1 MTTPPAPSVINP
13 DIPPPPRPIT
23 STPSGDRPL
32 SPTTTAGAPN
42 KRSRIVTDDAMN
54 VDITS
59 PSAPA
64 PNLTSTVPSGL
75 PVNKVHVITS
85 PQNVTTPVDT
95 IDASIHAPSNTSGKG
110 KAVVFD
116 VPERRPSPDGN
127 AAAIKSAPSRYHAA
141 AYLRDAPDAF
151 KAKFTTN
158 RSMCDEVDCSL
169 SRYSSYGARARC
181 DGSGDNKKILVFF
194 NDQHDYT
201 DCVSS
206 PRVDLLNLAFIHY
219 STADA
224 KLNDEAKSLF
234 VTDIP
239 LFLTETQVRQAFSR
253 FGTVIKC
260 KLTPR
265 KLYYNGHIQFSS
277 ADAITQFHDIWAI
290 ICLGNSLRVCPASY
304 SKSQRDSRR
313 EHVAI
318 LAGIPKNIK
327 EADLIEIAT
336 HVNAKA
342 LNVPL
347 SINSYKP
354 KPYVY
359 LNFSSF
365 ESLEAAKEMTVAFRG
380 KGLTWHPPNEAQTLC
395 HVCGRPG
402 CSPSV
407 CNPRP
412 TRKVDDRLNKLYSR
426 FNAGPR
432 RGRQDSRQSCANF
445 NSRSRSR
452 SNSRSRNNNSSSFRS
467 NNNNIINNTSR
478 PNTSRNNNRTNN
490 NNNNSRDN
498 DNSSGSAQPPHRP
511 HPISS
516 IHPTSSSDNPAP
528 TLPQHVVDELKAQ
541 IKEIATTLHTLEE
554 TVSWMNDTITA
565 HEYRLSEL
573 ESMMNYDA
581 PGDSELHSPQD
592 YHENYTPSY
601 NNGWDNAPSRDMN
614 PGFNLPHNTSSSL
627 MDVSPDAS
635 FSALDP
641 NSVLSRRH
649 VPLPISRPTNVAP
662 GADTSHLQS
671 EILNVTNTQKNLS
684 AQLGISPPNSAILT
698 DNSSN
703 NFSSPSFS
711 SPLINFGQINV
722 NGLCSP
728 VRQLHLLNY
737 FLHSSFG
744 VLSLNDTRLIS
755 SGAKFIYQNE
765 HSLYNFKSYWAPSP
779 SNSRPHDGV
788 GLLLRHPL
796 HKHVQKIDP
805 WKGRLLKLDLF
816 FHQTKIS
823 IISVYIPP
831 YHSIHYKERD
841 AIFAQL
847 NLWLDKARSNN
858 YHVVIL
864 GDFNADKISHS
875 HLPQHHLK
883 ILRSLSSR
891 YFTDHQSYI
900 SSISGPSPTFYHQ
913 NGSSRLDYIWSSPGF
928 PAPGL
933 FSQVATCPKLN
944 DNQFTDHRV
953 LITAFD
959 FSSCFAILSKAR
971 LKQKSE
977 QRTIFLYKNLKDD
990 TWDKFSNE
998 VNSRLELYLTTH
1010 HPSVS
1015 SLSALS
1021 LDKLWHALKR
1031 SILGGAID
1039 SLPFQH
1045 VSNTHH
1051 HKYSPELT
1059 MLIAVNKFLDR
1070 LLFKLTTSRPGRP
1083 AQILQMINSLP
1094 TQLILL
1100 KSLLTDY
1107 TIPSYS
1113 TTPLPTF
1120 VKFLRSQKAL
1130 VSAYLSTQFHQHRVD
1145 SVEYYTALRDEHFF
1159 TSPGSFISSALSVE
1173 HRSIVLDRV
1182 LVVIDSKPT
1191 LLTDP
1196 SDIKQAAIK
1205 HFQSVVTPPLVQYSS
1220 TDSFPPRWQ
1229 RAYTPLPDID
1239 SSLYNSVMS
1248 PILADEW
1255 KNTLNSMPNNKASAN
1270 ACLIHGDIPADWR
1283 EALVYPIPKPHDFD
1297 AQLKNT
1303 RPITLL
1309 ETVRKCVVKVV
1320 TTRLSK
1326 ILADNQV
1333 LQGGNF
1339 AGLPGGSTDIPIKM
1353 LDAIIHQRR
1362 FDKSDDQELW
1372 VVSQDISK
1380 AFDSIDL
1387 NMLRLAL
1394 IRLHIPSLLIKFI
1407 INLFTRRNNKIITHH
1422 GDTSGY
1428 RVRIGI
1434 DQGEIISPLLWVI
1447 YLDPLLTTLNRE
1459 ACDPFI
1465 LKSSALLDYSPID
1478 YEQHN
1483 LPVSHITFMDDS
1495 TLIASSKQGIEDR
1508 LSITAEFYTLNNTQ
1522 ANSAKYILL
1531 SSEQFSQTIVFDLF
1545 PSSLNTIHT
1554 LTLKALAL
1562 STSFRFLGVWFNL
1575 SASSRFVHNQTVSMV
1590 KDMAALLS
1598 PKKLLAQHIAYLYNV
1613 VLLPRLE
1620 FRLQTTL
1627 FAESTINRMVSPMLS
1642 LIRQKAGLASVTP
1655 LSTLF
1660 TLLPFSIQQA
1670 FGRFLSSHV
1679 ASWQNIFSHPSYKL
1693 FANYMI
1699 TYLQG
1704 FLDCDV
1710 CPSTIDLEPWSH
1722 TLSLRTHSLFNSL
1735 LFSSRLNITWS
1746 LLFRPPRK
1754 DLRPAI
1760 PLRSILP
1767 KDLFTSMKNVRK
1779 NFCTHFLA
1787 QLITPCGSRFLSW
1800 KDLRFLKR
1808 VSNKGSVPA
1817 WFNYLFN
1824 FIVIPNSPS
1833 CFILQQF
1840 RIPSSHT
1847 VAFISFIDIS
1857 RNYWFNPQWAISFN
1871 RNTNSFLVGRV
1882 ITTYPA
1888 PRNEALIS
1896 HWIAS
1901 SVDDLLSEFTA
1912 CQGCASAIP
1921 RSSTSKT
1928 LIKRCPSEGCFS
1940 YVPLSSLIRYPTKP
1954 RTYIHADTR
1963 SVSLSASLGYAKS
1976 LLLFHLFAPVR
1987 LPPTNEPVL
1996 RISDIQLPS
2005 SVFTL
2010 YIDGSFLSPPSH
2022 PASSMAYAW
2031 TAIDPDGFIL
2041 ESHYNI
2047 ISSIFPSALRSEAFA
2062 LLHGLDSLP
2071 RNSKITVATD
2081 CAQLLSL
2088 WSLYVDAPF
2097 IPRML
2102 KESNHLLWSS
2112 IRTIMLQK
2120 NLDVTLIKVPAHAD
2134 DPLNNHVDALAKAAH
2149 TDSHL
2154 SCPLSELMA
2163 PCILQF
2169 NSLPVDMNIRKFIRD
2184 IFDAKS
2190 LLTLAVLPR
2199 FNSYSST
2206 SDIDWACTKF
2216 CLNNNKHFVSHR
2228 NGRSEFCGFRIKLLL
2243 DMLPTLTTLQRRKPH
2258 LYNPN
2263 WLCPQCNS
2271 FPETLDHLWTC
2282 PYILPEFSPLQT
2294 FKTLLSALRTTYL
2307 DNFLSASSFIPLPD
2321 SFAAEFMALNCWD
2334 CDPSSISCLRL
2345 TRGLIPISLIEFLGI
2360 YFSSPTIWSILD
2372 TPLHDFH
2379 FDLYVQI
2386 WLCRSIFFH
2395 HWELAQGITKKM
2407 KSSALGPSSILRPSS
2422 NIPFDSSTPSL
2433 ATASLDSWVSWV
2445 SSSIIR
2451 GGSWISHLDF
2461 WRRLTVQPLLRIS
2474 FW

>member
-1 MTTPPAPSVINP
+1 MSSPPAPSVINP

-32 SPTTTAGAPN
+32 SPTTTTGAPN

-54 VDITS
+54 VDITL

-64 PNLTSTVPSGL
+64 PTLTSSVPSGL
-75 PVNKVHVITS
+75 PVNKVQVITS
-85 PQNVTTPVDT
+85 PHTTTTPVET
-95 IDASIHAPSNTSGKG
+95 VDASIHAPSNTDGKG
-110 KAVVFD
+110 KAVAFD
-116 VPERRPSPDGN
+116 IPERQPSPDGN
-127 AAAIKSAPSRYHAA
+127 AAAIKFAPSRYHAV

-169 SRYSSYGARARC
+169 FRYSSYGAHARC

-206 PRVDLLNLAFIHY
+206 PHADLLNLAFMHY
-219 STADA
+219 SPADA

-253 FGTVIKC
+253 YGTVIKC

-265 KLYYNGHIQFSS
+265 NHYYNRHIQFSS
-277 ADAITQFHDIWAI
+277 TDAITQFNDIWAI
-290 ICLGNSLRVCPASY
+290 ICLGNSLRVCPASF

-327 EADLIEIAT
+327 EADLLEIAT
-336 HVNAKA
+336 QVNAKA

-347 SINSYKP
+347 SISSYKP

-380 KGLTWHPPNEAQTLC
+380 KGLTWHPPNEAQILC

-402 CSPSV
+402 CSPS
-407 CNPRP
+407 NH
-412 TRKVDDRLNKLYSR
+412 
-426 FNAGPR
+426 
-432 RGRQDSRQSCANF
+432 
-445 NSRSRSR
+445 
-452 SNSRSRNNNSSSFRS
+452 NNS
-467 NNNNIINNTSR
+467 NTSR
-478 PNTSRNNNRTNN
+478 PNTPRNSNRTNN
-490 NNNNSRDN
+490 TNNNPRNN
-498 DNSSGSAQPPHRP
+498 DNSSGSTQPPHRP
-511 HPISS
+511 HS
-516 IHPTSSSDNPAP
+516 IVSTTPTSSSDNPAL
-528 TLPQHVVDELKAQ
+528 TLPQHVIDELKAQ
-541 IKEIATTLHTLEE
+541 IKEIANTLHTLKEI
-554 TVSWMNDTITA
+554 VSWMNDTITA

-581 PGDSELHSPQD
+581 PDDSKLHSPPND
-592 YHENYTPSY
+592 HDHYNHSY
-601 NNGWDNAPSRDMN
+601 DNGWDDAPIQDTNS
-614 PGFNLPHNTSSSL
+614 GFNLPPHTSSSL
-627 MDVSPDAS
+627 MDISPDAS

-641 NSVLSRRH
+641 SSILSNRH
-649 VPLPISRPTNVAP
+649 VPLPVSRPINITPDAN
-662 GADTSHLQS
+662 TSRLQS
-671 EILNVTNTQKNLS
+671 EIFN
-684 AQLGISPPNSAILT
+684 GFHPPNSALPNN
-698 DNSSN
+698 NSFN
-703 NFSSPSFS
+703 NPSSPSLS

-728 VRQLHLLNY
+728 
-737 FLHSSFG
+737 
-744 VLSLNDTRLIS
+744 
-755 SGAKFIYQNE
+755 NE
-765 HSLYNFKSYWAPSP
+765 HSHYNFKSYWAPSP

-805 WKGRLLKLDLF
+805 WKGHLLKLDLF
-816 FHQTKIS
+816 FHQKKIS

-864 GDFNADKISHS
+864 GDFNADELSHS

-891 YFTDHQSYI
+891 YFTDHQSHI
-900 SSISGPSPTFYHQ
+900 SSFSGPSPTFYHQ

-933 FSQVATCPKLN
+933 FSHVESCPKLN
-944 DNQFTDHRV
+944 DNPFTDHRV

-959 FSSCFAILSKAR
+959 FSSCFATLAKAR

-977 QRTIFLYKNLKDD
+977 QRTIFLYKNLNDD
-990 TWDKFSNE
+990 TWDKFSIE

-1010 HPSVS
+1010 HPSIS

-1021 LDKLWHALKR
+1021 LDKLWYALKR

-1051 HKYSPELT
+1051 HKHPPELT
-1059 MLIAVNKFLDR
+1059 MLIAINKFLDR
-1070 LLFKLTTSRPGRP
+1070 LLFKLTTSRPSRP
-1083 AQILQMINSLP
+1083 AQISQMINSLS
-1094 TQLILL
+1094 TQLSLL
-1100 KSLLTDY
+1100 KSLLKDY
-1107 TIPSYS
+1107 TIPNYS
-1113 TTPLPTF
+1113 TTPLPAF
-1120 VKFLRSQKAL
+1120 IKFLRSQKTL
-1130 VSAYLSTQFHQHRVD
+1130 VSAYLSTQFQQHRVD
-1145 SVEYYTALRDEHFF
+1145 SIEYYTALRDEHFS

-1196 SDIKQAAIK
+1196 SDIKQAAIN

-1220 TDSFPPRWQ
+1220 MDSFPPRWQ
-1229 RAYTPLPDID
+1229 RAYTPLSDID
-1239 SSLYNSVMS
+1239 SSLYISVMS
-1248 PILADEW
+1248 PILEDEW
-1255 KNTLNSMPNNKASAN
+1255 KNILNSMPNNKASGPSKISYEMLKHLTGEAFNLSLILAN

-1283 EALVYPIPKPHDFD
+1283 EALVYPISKPHEFD

-1320 TTRLSK
+1320 TTRLSN

-1372 VVSQDISK
+1372 IVSQDISK

-1407 INLFTRRNNKIITHH
+1407 INLFTRRNNKIITHY

-1447 YLDPLLTTLNRE
+1447 YLDSLLTTLNRE

-1465 LKSSALLDYSPID
+1465 LKSSALLDYSPTE

-1495 TLIASSKQGIEDR
+1495 TLIASSKRGIEDR

-1531 SSEQFSQTIVFDLF
+1531 SSERFSQLIMFDLS
-1545 PSSLNTIHT
+1545 PSSLITTST

-1562 STSFRFLGVWFNL
+1562 SKSFRFLGVWFCL
-1575 SASSRFVHNQTVSMV
+1575 SASSHFVHNQTTSMV

-1598 PKKLLAQHIAYLYNV
+1598 PKKLLAQHVAYLYNV

-1642 LIRQKAGLASVTP
+1642 FIRQKAGLASVTP
-1655 LSTLF
+1655 LSALF
-1660 TLLPFSIQQA
+1660 TLLPFSSQQA

-1679 ASWQNIFSHPSYKL
+1679 ASWQKIFSHPSYKP

-1699 TYLQG
+1699 TYLQS
-1704 FLDCDV
+1704 FLDCDT
-1710 CPSTIDLEPWSH
+1710 CPSTINLEPWSH
-1722 TLSLRTHSLFNSL
+1722 TFSLRTHSLFNSL
-1735 LFSSRLNITWS
+1735 LFFSRLNITWS
-1746 LLFRPPRK
+1746 LMFRPPRK
-1754 DLRPAI
+1754 DLCPAI
-1760 PLRSILP
+1760 SLRSILP

-1779 NFCTHFLA
+1779 NFSTRFLA
-1787 QLITPCGSRFLSW
+1787 QLITP
-1800 KDLRFLKR
+1800 
-1808 VSNKGSVPA
+1808 
-1817 WFNYLFN
+1817 
-1824 FIVIPNSPS
+1824 
-1833 CFILQQF
+1833 
-1840 RIPSSHT
+1840 IPSSHT
-1847 VAFISFIDIS
+1847 VASISFIDI
-1857 RNYWFNPQWAISFN
+1857 
-1871 RNTNSFLVGRV
+1871 T
-1882 ITTYPA
+1882 
-1888 PRNEALIS
+1888 LIS

-1901 SVDDLLSEFTA
+1901 SVDDLLSDFKA
-1912 CQGCASAIP
+1912 CQGCASALP
-1921 RSSTSKT
+1921 
-1928 LIKRCPSEGCFS
+1928 
-1940 YVPLSSLIRYPTKP
+1940 LIRYPTKP

-1976 LLLFHLFAPVR
+1976 LLLFHLFAPDR
-1987 LPPTNEPVL
+1987 LPSINEQMP
-1996 RISDIQLPS
+1996 RISDIQLPL
-2005 SVFTL
+2005 SVYTL
-2010 YIDGSFLSPPSH
+2010 YIDGSFLPPSNH
-2022 PASSMAYAW
+2022 PVSSMAYAW
-2031 TAIDPDGFIL
+2031 TAIDSDGFIL

-2047 ISSIFPSALRSEAFA
+2047 ISSIFPSALRSEVFA

-2071 RNSKITVATD
+2071 LNSKITVATD

-2088 WSLYVDAPF
+2088 WSSYVNAPF

-2102 KESNHLLWSS
+2102 KEFNHLLWSS
-2112 IRTIMLQK
+2112 IRVIKSHK

-2134 DPLNNHVDALAKAAH
+2134 DTLNNHVDALAKAAH

-2154 SCPLSELMA
+2154 SSRPSLELLA
-2163 PCILQF
+2163 PCILLF
-2169 NSLPVDMNIRKFIRD
+2169 NSLPVDMNIQKFIRD
-2184 IFDAKS
+2184 IFDAKT
-2190 LLTLAVLPR
+2190 LLTLALLPR
-2199 FNSYSST
+2199 FNSSSST

-2216 CLNNNKHFVSHR
+2216 CLINDKQF
-2228 NGRSEFCGFRIKLLL
+2228 
-2243 DMLPTLTTLQRRKPH
+2243 RRKPH
-2258 LYNPN
+2258 LYNPS

-2282 PYILPEFSPLQT
+2282 PYILPEFSPLNT
-2294 FKTLLSALRTTYL
+2294 FKTLLLALRTNYL
-2307 DNFLSASSFIPLPD
+2307 DKFLSASFLIPLPD
-2321 SFAAEFMALNCWD
+2321 SFAAEFIALDCWD
-2334 CDPSSISCLRL
+2334 CDPPSFSCLRL
-2345 TRGLIPISLIEFLGI
+2345 ARGLIPLSLTEFLGI

-2395 HWELAQGITKKM
+2395 HWESAQGITKKM
-2407 KSSALGPSSILRPSS
+2407 KLSALDPSSISRTSF
-2422 NIPFDSSTPSL
+2422 NIPPDSSIPSL
-2433 ATASLDSWVSWV
+2433 ATFSLYLGFLFGNGSDLRVCWIVDSHWPSGKDGVCVSV
-2445 SSSIIR
+2445 I
-2451 GGSWISHLDF
+2451 
-2461 WRRLTVQPLLRIS
+2461 V
-2474 FW
+2474 

>member
-1 MTTPPAPSVINP
+1 
-13 DIPPPPRPIT
+13 
-23 STPSGDRPL
+23 
-32 SPTTTAGAPN
+32 
-42 KRSRIVTDDAMN
+42 MN

-59 PSAPA
+59 PSASA
-64 PNLTSTVPSGL
+64 PNLISTAPSGL
-75 PVNKVHVITS
+75 PVNK
-85 PQNVTTPVDT
+85 
-95 IDASIHAPSNTSGKG
+95 
-110 KAVVFD
+110 
-116 VPERRPSPDGN
+116 
-127 AAAIKSAPSRYHAA
+127 
-141 AYLRDAPDAF
+141 
-151 KAKFTTN
+151 
-158 RSMCDEVDCSL
+158 
-169 SRYSSYGARARC
+169 
-181 DGSGDNKKILVFF
+181 
-194 NDQHDYT
+194 HDFT

-206 PRVDLLNLAFIHY
+206 PRADLLNLAFVHY
-219 STADA
+219 SPADA

-239 LFLTETQVRQAFSR
+239 LFLNETQVRQAFSR
-253 FGTVIKC
+253 YGTVIKC
-260 KLTPR
+260 KLTP
-265 KLYYNGHIQFSS
+265 KKHYYNGHIQFSS
-277 ADAITQFHDIWAI
+277 ADAITQFNDIWAI
-290 ICLGNSLRVCPASY
+290 ICLGNSLRVCPASF

-327 EADLIEIAT
+327 EADLLEIANQ
-336 HVNAKA
+336 VNAKA

-354 KPYVY
+354 KPYAY

-365 ESLEAAKEMTVAFRG
+365 DTLEAAKEMTVAFRG
-380 KGLTWHPPNEAQTLC
+380 KGLTWHPPNEAHTLC
-395 HVCGRPG
+395 HVCGRSG
-402 CSPSV
+402 FT
-407 CNPRP
+407 P
-412 TRKVDDRLNKLYSR
+412 T
-426 FNAGPR
+426 A
-432 RGRQDSRQSCANF
+432 
-445 NSRSRSR
+445 
-452 SNSRSRNNNSSSFRS
+452 
-467 NNNNIINNTSR
+467 
-478 PNTSRNNNRTNN
+478 NNRTNN
-490 NNNNSRDN
+490 TGPDTSRSNNQTNGNNNNN
-498 DNSSGSAQPPHRP
+498 IPNNNGYSSGSIQPPPKPRP
-511 HPISS
+511 NNSTTH
-516 IHPTSSSDNPAP
+516 TSSSDNSAH
-528 TLPQHVVDELKAQ
+528 TLPQHIIDELKAQ
-541 IKEIATTLHTLEE
+541 IKEIATTLKSLDE
-554 TVSWMNDTITA
+554 TVSWMQDTITN
-565 HEYRLSEL
+565 HDYRISEL
-573 ESMMNYDA
+573 ESMMNYDSGN
-581 PGDSELHSPQD
+581 PDNSDLYPPRDDQETHF
-592 YHENYTPSY
+592 Y
-601 NNGWDNAPSRDMN
+601 NNGWDDAPTQNTNS
-614 PGFNLPHNTSSSL
+614 GFNLPPHTSHSL
-627 MDVSPDAS
+627 MNTSPDAS

-649 VPLPISRPTNVAP
+649 VPLPNSRFPIIAPDANASRLQMEIS
-662 GADTSHLQS
+662 
-671 EILNVTNTQKNLS
+671 NVTNTHRNLS
-684 AQLGISPPNSAILT
+684 AQLVLLG
-698 DNSSN
+698 
-703 NFSSPSFS
+703 SF
-711 SPLINFGQINV
+711 
-722 NGLCSP
+722 
-728 VRQLHLLNY
+728 
-737 FLHSSFG
+737 
-744 VLSLNDTRLIS
+744 
-755 SGAKFIYQNE
+755 
-765 HSLYNFKSYWAPSP
+765 P

-796 HKHVQKIDP
+796 HKHVQKINP

-831 YHSIHYKERD
+831 YHSIHYEERD

-864 GDFNADKISHS
+864 GDFNADELSHS

-891 YFTDHQSYI
+891 YFTDHQSHI
-900 SSISGPSPTFYHQ
+900 SSTSGPSPTFYHQ

-928 PAPGL
+928 PAHGL
-933 FSQVATCPKLN
+933 FSQVETCPKLN
-944 DNQFTDHRV
+944 DNQFTDHCV

-959 FSSCFAILSKAR
+959 FSSCFATLAKAR

-990 TWDKFSNE
+990 IWETFSNE
-998 VNSRLELYLTTH
+998 VNSRLKLYLTTY
-1010 HPSVS
+1010 HPFIS
-1015 SLSALS
+1015 SLSALP

-1059 MLIAVNKFLDR
+1059 KLIAINKFLDR
-1070 LLFKLTTSRPGRP
+1070 LLFKLTTSRPSRP
-1083 AQILQMINSLP
+1083 AQISQLINSLP

-1100 KSLLTDY
+1100 KSLLTGY

-1113 TTPLPTF
+1113 TTPLPNF

-1130 VSAYLSTQFHQHRVD
+1130 VSAYLSTQFHQHCVD
-1145 SVEYYTALRDEHFF
+1145 SIEYYTALRDEHFS

-1182 LVVIDSKPT
+1182 LVV
-1191 LLTDP
+1191 
-1196 SDIKQAAIK
+1196 
-1205 HFQSVVTPPLVQYSS
+1205 TPPLVQHSS
-1220 TDSFPPRWQ
+1220 IDSFPPRWQ
-1229 RAYTPLPDID
+1229 RAYTPLSDID

-1248 PILADEW
+1248 PILEDEW
-1255 KNTLNSMPNNKASAN
+1255 KNILNSMPNNKASGPSKISYEILKHLTGEAFNLSLILAN

-1283 EALVYPIPKPHDFD
+1283 EALVYSIPKPHEFD

-1362 FDKSDDQELW
+1362 FDKTDDQDLW
-1372 VVSQDISK
+1372 IVSQDISK

-1407 INLFTRRNNKIITHH
+1407 INLFTRRNNKIITHY
-1422 GDTSGY
+1422 GDTPGY

-1465 LKSSALLDYSPID
+1465 LKSSALLDYSPIE

-1531 SSEQFSQTIVFDLF
+1531 SSEQFSQTIVFDIS
-1545 PSSLNTIHT
+1545 PSPLTTSHT

-1598 PKKLLAQHIAYLYNV
+1598 PKKLLAQHVAYLYNI

-1620 FRLQTTL
+1620 FRLQSTL

-1655 LSTLF
+1655 LSALF

-1670 FGRFLSSHV
+1670 FGRFLSSYV
-1679 ASWQNIFSHPSYKL
+1679 ASWQRIFSHPSYKL

-1704 FLDCDV
+1704 FLDCDA
-1710 CPSTIDLEPWSH
+1710 CPFTIDLEPWSH
-1722 TLSLRTHSLFNSL
+1722 TFSLRTHSLFNSL

-1746 LLFRPPRK
+1746 LLFRPLKK
-1754 DLRPAI
+1754 DLRPVI

-1767 KDLFTSMKNVRK
+1767 RDLFTSTKNVRK

-1787 QLITPCGSRFLSW
+1787 QLITPCGSRLLSW

-1824 FIVIPNSPS
+1824 LIVIPNSPS
-1833 CFILQQF
+1833 FFILQQF

-1847 VAFISFIDIS
+1847 VASISFIDIS

-1896 HWIAS
+1896 HWIAI

-1912 CQGCASAIP
+1912 CQGCASAIS

-1928 LIKRCPSEGCFS
+1928 LLKRCPFEGCFS
-1940 YVPLSSLIRYPTKP
+1940 YVPLSSLIRYSTKP

-1976 LLLFHLFAPVR
+1976 LLLFHLFAPGR
-1987 LPPTNEPVL
+1987 LPSMNNHVF

-2005 SVFTL
+2005 SVSTL
-2010 YIDGSFLSPPSH
+2010 YIDGSFLPSSSH
-2022 PASSMAYAW
+2022 PIPSMACAW

-2041 ESHYNI
+2041 ESYYNI
-2047 ISSIFPSALRSEAFA
+2047 IASILPSALRSEVFA
-2062 LLHGLDSLP
+2062 LLHRLDSLP
-2071 RNSKITVATD
+2071 WNSKITVATD

-2154 SCPLSELMA
+2154 SSCPPSELMV

-2169 NSLPVDMNIRKFIRD
+2169 NSLPVDMNIQKFIRD

-2199 FNSYSST
+2199 FNST

-2216 CLNNNKHFVSHR
+2216 CLNNNEKFASHR

-2258 LYNPN
+2258 LYNPS

-2282 PYILPEFSPLQT
+2282 PYILPEFSPLNT
-2294 FKTLLSALRTTYL
+2294 FKTLLLAL
-2307 DNFLSASSFIPLPD
+2307 
-2321 SFAAEFMALNCWD
+2321 
-2334 CDPSSISCLRL
+2334 
-2345 TRGLIPISLIEFLGI
+2345 
-2360 YFSSPTIWSILD
+2360 
-2372 TPLHDFH
+2372 
-2379 FDLYVQI
+2379 
-2386 WLCRSIFFH
+2386 
-2395 HWELAQGITKKM
+2395 
-2407 KSSALGPSSILRPSS
+2407 
-2422 NIPFDSSTPSL
+2422 
-2433 ATASLDSWVSWV
+2433 
-2445 SSSIIR
+2445 
-2451 GGSWISHLDF
+2451 
-2461 WRRLTVQPLLRIS
+2461 
-2474 FW
+2474 

>member
-1 MTTPPAPSVINP
+1 M
-13 DIPPPPRPIT
+13 
-23 STPSGDRPL
+23 
-32 SPTTTAGAPN
+32 
-42 KRSRIVTDDAMN
+42 
-54 VDITS
+54 
-59 PSAPA
+59 
-64 PNLTSTVPSGL
+64 
-75 PVNKVHVITS
+75 
-85 PQNVTTPVDT
+85 
-95 IDASIHAPSNTSGKG
+95 
-110 KAVVFD
+110 
-116 VPERRPSPDGN
+116 
-127 AAAIKSAPSRYHAA
+127 
-141 AYLRDAPDAF
+141 
-151 KAKFTTN
+151 
-158 RSMCDEVDCSL
+158 
-169 SRYSSYGARARC
+169 
-181 DGSGDNKKILVFF
+181 
-194 NDQHDYT
+194 
-201 DCVSS
+201 
-206 PRVDLLNLAFIHY
+206 
-219 STADA
+219 
-224 KLNDEAKSLF
+224 
-234 VTDIP
+234 
-239 LFLTETQVRQAFSR
+239 
-253 FGTVIKC
+253 
-260 KLTPR
+260 
-265 KLYYNGHIQFSS
+265 
-277 ADAITQFHDIWAI
+277 
-290 ICLGNSLRVCPASY
+290 
-304 SKSQRDSRR
+304 
-313 EHVAI
+313 
-318 LAGIPKNIK
+318 
-327 EADLIEIAT
+327 
-336 HVNAKA
+336 
-342 LNVPL
+342 
-347 SINSYKP
+347 
-354 KPYVY
+354 
-359 LNFSSF
+359 
-365 ESLEAAKEMTVAFRG
+365 
-380 KGLTWHPPNEAQTLC
+380 
-395 HVCGRPG
+395 
-402 CSPSV
+402 
-407 CNPRP
+407 
-412 TRKVDDRLNKLYSR
+412 
-426 FNAGPR
+426 
-432 RGRQDSRQSCANF
+432 
-445 NSRSRSR
+445 
-452 SNSRSRNNNSSSFRS
+452 
-467 NNNNIINNTSR
+467 
-478 PNTSRNNNRTNN
+478 
-490 NNNNSRDN
+490 
-498 DNSSGSAQPPHRP
+498 
-511 HPISS
+511 
-516 IHPTSSSDNPAP
+516 
-528 TLPQHVVDELKAQ
+528 
-541 IKEIATTLHTLEE
+541 
-554 TVSWMNDTITA
+554 
-565 HEYRLSEL
+565 
-573 ESMMNYDA
+573 
-581 PGDSELHSPQD
+581 
-592 YHENYTPSY
+592 
-601 NNGWDNAPSRDMN
+601 
-614 PGFNLPHNTSSSL
+614 L
-627 MDVSPDAS
+627 M
-635 FSALDP
+635 
-641 NSVLSRRH
+641 
-649 VPLPISRPTNVAP
+649 
-662 GADTSHLQS
+662 
-671 EILNVTNTQKNLS
+671 
-684 AQLGISPPNSAILT
+684 
-698 DNSSN
+698 
-703 NFSSPSFS
+703 
-711 SPLINFGQINV
+711 
-722 NGLCSP
+722 
-728 VRQLHLLNY
+728 
-737 FLHSSFG
+737 
-744 VLSLNDTRLIS
+744 
-755 SGAKFIYQNE
+755 
-765 HSLYNFKSYWAPSP
+765 
-779 SNSRPHDGV
+779 
-788 GLLLRHPL
+788 
-796 HKHVQKIDP
+796 KIDP

-864 GDFNADKISHS
+864 GPN
-875 HLPQHHLK
+875 
-883 ILRSLSSR
+883 
-891 YFTDHQSYI
+891 
-900 SSISGPSPTFYHQ
+900 PTFYHQ

-933 FSQVATCPKLN
+933 FSHVDTCPKLN

-959 FSSCFAILSKAR
+959 FSSCFAILAKAR

-977 QRTIFLYKNLKDD
+977 QRTIFLYKNLNEDI
-990 TWDKFSNE
+990 WDKFSIE
-998 VNSRLELYLTTH
+998 VNSRLELYLTIH
-1010 HPSVS
+1010 HPSIS
-1015 SLSALS
+1015 SLSVLS

-1051 HKYSPELT
+1051 HNYPPELT
-1059 MLIAVNKFLDR
+1059 MLIAINKFLDR
-1070 LLFKLTTSRPGRP
+1070 LLFKLTTSRPSRP
-1083 AQILQMINSLP
+1083 AQISQMINSLS
-1094 TQLILL
+1094 TQLTLL
-1100 KSLLTDY
+1100 KSLLKDY
-1107 TIPSYS
+1107 TIPIYS
-1113 TTPLPTF
+1113 TSPLPAF
-1120 VKFLRSQKAL
+1120 IKFLRSQKTL
-1130 VSAYLSTQFHQHRVD
+1130 VSAYLSTQLHQHRAD
-1145 SVEYYTALRDEHFF
+1145 SIEYYTALRDEHFS

-1196 SDIKQAAIK
+1196 LDIKQAAIK
-1205 HFQSVVTPPLVQYSS
+1205 HFQSVVTPPLVLYSS
-1220 TDSFPPRWQ
+1220 TDSFSPRWQ

-1255 KNTLNSMPNNKASAN
+1255 KNTLNSMPNNKASGPSKITYEMLKHLTGEAFNLSLVLAN
-1270 ACLIHGDIPADWR
+1270 ACLTHGDIPADWR
-1283 EALVYPIPKPHDFD
+1283 EALVYPIPKPHEFD

-1326 ILADNQV
+1326 ILADNHV

-1372 VVSQDISK
+1372 IVSQDISK

-1465 LKSSALLDYSPID
+1465 LKSSALLDYSPIE

-1495 TLIASSKQGIEDR
+1495 TLIASSKRGIEDR

-1531 SSEQFSQTIVFDLF
+1531 SSEQFSQTIVFDLS
-1545 PSSLNTIHT
+1545 PSPLIISHT

-1590 KDMAALLS
+1590 KDMAALLN
-1598 PKKLLAQHIAYLYNV
+1598 PKKLLAQHVAYLYNV

-1620 FRLQTTL
+1620 FRLQSTL

-1655 LSTLF
+1655 LSALF

-1679 ASWQNIFSHPSYKL
+1679 ASWQRIFSHPSYKP

-1704 FLDCDV
+1704 FLDCDA

-1722 TLSLRTHSLFNSL
+1722 TFSLRTHSLFNSL
-1735 LFSSRLNITWS
+1735 LFSSRLNFTWS
-1746 LLFRPPRK
+1746 LMFRFPRK

-1760 PLRSILP
+1760 PLWSILP
-1767 KDLFTSMKNVRK
+1767 KDLFTSMKSVRQ
-1779 NFCTHFLA
+1779 NFSTRFLA
-1787 QLITPCGSRFLSW
+1787 QLTTPCGSRLLSW
-1800 KDLRFLKR
+1800 KDLRFLNR

-1824 FIVIPNSPS
+1824 LIVIPNSPS
-1833 CFILQQF
+1833 FFILQQF

-1847 VAFISFIDIS
+1847 VASISFIDIS

-1901 SVDDLLSEFTA
+1901 SVDDLLSGFTA
-1912 CQGCASAIP
+1912 CQGCASAIL
-1921 RSSTSKT
+1921 RSSTSRT

-1987 LPPTNEPVL
+1987 LPPTNELVL

-2010 YIDGSFLSPPSH
+2010 YIDGSFLPPSSH
-2022 PASSMAYAW
+2022 PVSSMAYAW
-2031 TAIDPDGFIL
+2031 TAIDSDGFIL

-2047 ISSIFPSALRSEAFA
+2047 ISSIFPSALRSEVFA

-2071 RNSKITVATD
+2071 QNSKITVATD

-2102 KESNHLLWSS
+2102 KEFNHLLWSS

-2154 SCPLSELMA
+2154 SSCPPSELMA

-2216 CLNNNKHFVSHR
+2216 CLNNNKQFASHR

-2243 DMLPTLTTLQRRKPH
+2243 DMLPTLTTLQRRKPY
-2258 LYNPN
+2258 LYNPS

-2271 FPETLDHLWTC
+2271 SPETLDHLWTC
-2282 PYILPEFSPLQT
+2282 PYILPEFSPLYT
-2294 FKTLLSALRTTYL
+2294 FKTLLLALQTNYL
-2307 DNFLSASSFIPLPD
+2307 DKFLSASSLIPLPD
-2321 SFAAEFMALNCWD
+2321 SFAAEFMALDCWN
-2334 CDPSSISCLRL
+2334 CDPPSFSCLRL
-2345 TRGLIPISLIEFLGI
+2345 ARGLIPISLTEFLGN
-2360 YFSSPTIWSILD
+2360 YFSSLAIWSILD

-2407 KSSALGPSSILRPSS
+2407 KSSALGPSSIPRPSS
-2422 NIPFDSSTPSL
+2422 NISLDSSTPSL
-2433 ATASLDSWVSWV
+2433 ATVSLDSWFSLYLGFLFGNGLDLRTCWIVDSHWPSGKDGVCVSV
-2445 SSSIIR
+2445 I
-2451 GGSWISHLDF
+2451 
-2461 WRRLTVQPLLRIS
+2461 V
-2474 FW
+2474 

>member
-1 MTTPPAPSVINP
+1 M
-13 DIPPPPRPIT
+13 
-23 STPSGDRPL
+23 
-32 SPTTTAGAPN
+32 
-42 KRSRIVTDDAMN
+42 
-54 VDITS
+54 
-59 PSAPA
+59 
-64 PNLTSTVPSGL
+64 
-75 PVNKVHVITS
+75 
-85 PQNVTTPVDT
+85 
-95 IDASIHAPSNTSGKG
+95 
-110 KAVVFD
+110 
-116 VPERRPSPDGN
+116 
-127 AAAIKSAPSRYHAA
+127 
-141 AYLRDAPDAF
+141 
-151 KAKFTTN
+151 
-158 RSMCDEVDCSL
+158 SM
-169 SRYSSYGARARC
+169 
-181 DGSGDNKKILVFF
+181 
-194 NDQHDYT
+194 
-201 DCVSS
+201 
-206 PRVDLLNLAFIHY
+206 
-219 STADA
+219 
-224 KLNDEAKSLF
+224 
-234 VTDIP
+234 
-239 LFLTETQVRQAFSR
+239 
-253 FGTVIKC
+253 
-260 KLTPR
+260 
-265 KLYYNGHIQFSS
+265 
-277 ADAITQFHDIWAI
+277 
-290 ICLGNSLRVCPASY
+290 
-304 SKSQRDSRR
+304 
-313 EHVAI
+313 
-318 LAGIPKNIK
+318 
-327 EADLIEIAT
+327 
-336 HVNAKA
+336 
-342 LNVPL
+342 
-347 SINSYKP
+347 
-354 KPYVY
+354 
-359 LNFSSF
+359 
-365 ESLEAAKEMTVAFRG
+365 
-380 KGLTWHPPNEAQTLC
+380 
-395 HVCGRPG
+395 
-402 CSPSV
+402 
-407 CNPRP
+407 
-412 TRKVDDRLNKLYSR
+412 
-426 FNAGPR
+426 
-432 RGRQDSRQSCANF
+432 
-445 NSRSRSR
+445 
-452 SNSRSRNNNSSSFRS
+452 
-467 NNNNIINNTSR
+467 
-478 PNTSRNNNRTNN
+478 
-490 NNNNSRDN
+490 
-498 DNSSGSAQPPHRP
+498 
-511 HPISS
+511 
-516 IHPTSSSDNPAP
+516 
-528 TLPQHVVDELKAQ
+528 
-541 IKEIATTLHTLEE
+541 
-554 TVSWMNDTITA
+554 
-565 HEYRLSEL
+565 
-573 ESMMNYDA
+573 
-581 PGDSELHSPQD
+581 
-592 YHENYTPSY
+592 
-601 NNGWDNAPSRDMN
+601 
-614 PGFNLPHNTSSSL
+614 
-627 MDVSPDAS
+627 
-635 FSALDP
+635 
-641 NSVLSRRH
+641 
-649 VPLPISRPTNVAP
+649 
-662 GADTSHLQS
+662 
-671 EILNVTNTQKNLS
+671 
-684 AQLGISPPNSAILT
+684 
-698 DNSSN
+698 
-703 NFSSPSFS
+703 
-711 SPLINFGQINV
+711 
-722 NGLCSP
+722 
-728 VRQLHLLNY
+728 
-737 FLHSSFG
+737 
-744 VLSLNDTRLIS
+744 
-755 SGAKFIYQNE
+755 
-765 HSLYNFKSYWAPSP
+765 SYWAPSP
-779 SNSRPHDGV
+779 CNSRPHDGV

-823 IISVYIPP
+823 IISVYLPP

-864 GDFNADKISHS
+864 GDFNADEISHS

-891 YFTDHQSYI
+891 YFTDHQSHI

-933 FSQVATCPKLN
+933 FSHVETCPKLN

-959 FSSCFAILSKAR
+959 FSSCFATLAKAR

-990 TWDKFSNE
+990 TWDKFSIE

-1015 SLSALS
+1015 SLSALL

-1059 MLIAVNKFLDR
+1059 MLIAINKFLDR
-1070 LLFKLTTSRPGRP
+1070 LLFKLTTSRPSRP
-1083 AQILQMINSLP
+1083 AQISQMINSLP

-1100 KSLLTDY
+1100 KSLLKDY

-1145 SVEYYTALRDEHFF
+1145 SIEYYTALRDEHFS

-1220 TDSFPPRWQ
+1220 TDLFPPRWQ
-1229 RAYTPLPDID
+1229 RAYTPLSDFD
-1239 SSLYNSVMS
+1239 SSLYTSVMS
-1248 PILADEW
+1248 PILTDEW
-1255 KNTLNSMPNNKASAN
+1255 KNTINSMPNNKASGPSKISYEMLKHLTGEAFNLSLVLAN

-1283 EALVYPIPKPHDFD
+1283 EALVYPIPKPHEFD

-1362 FDKSDDQELW
+1362 FDKTDDQELW
-1372 VVSQDISK
+1372 IVSQDISK

-1394 IRLHIPSLLIKFI
+1394 ICLHIPSLLIKFI
-1407 INLFTRRNNKIITHH
+1407 INLFTRRNNKIITHY
-1422 GDTSGY
+1422 GNTSGY

-1465 LKSSALLDYSPID
+1465 LKSSALLDYSPIE

-1495 TLIASSKQGIEDR
+1495 TLIASSKRGIEDR

-1531 SSEQFSQTIVFDLF
+1531 SSEQFSQTIEFDLSS
-1545 PSSLNTIHT
+1545 SSLILHPT
-1554 LTLKALAL
+1554 LTLMALAL

-1590 KDMAALLS
+1590 NDMAALLS
-1598 PKKLLAQHIAYLYNV
+1598 PKKLLAQHVAYLYNV

-1655 LSTLF
+1655 LSALF

-1679 ASWQNIFSHPSYKL
+1679 ASWQKIFSHPSYKL

-1704 FLDCDV
+1704 FLDCDA

-1722 TLSLRTHSLFNSL
+1722 TFSLRTHSLFNSL

-1767 KDLFTSMKNVRK
+1767 KDLFTSMKNVRN
-1779 NFCTHFLA
+1779 NFGTRFLA
-1787 QLITPCGSRFLSW
+1787 QLVSPCGSRLLSW

-1817 WFNYLFN
+1817 WFTFLFN
-1824 FIVIPNSPS
+1824 FIVISDSSSFFVLP
-1833 CFILQQF
+1833 QF
-1840 RIPSSHT
+1840 KIPISHT
-1847 VAFISFIDIS
+1847 VASISFIDVS

-1882 ITTYPA
+1882 ITTYPT

-1901 SVDDLLSEFTA
+1901 SVDDLLSDFTA

-1940 YVPLSSLIRYPTKP
+1940 HVPLSSLIRYPTKP

-1976 LLLFHLFAPVR
+1976 LLLFQLFAPVQ
-1987 LPPTNEPVL
+1987 LPPITDQVS
-1996 RISDIQLPS
+1996 RTSDIQLPS
-2005 SVFTL
+2005 SVSTL

-2022 PASSMAYAW
+2022 PTSSMAYAW

-2047 ISSIFPSALRSEAFA
+2047 ISSIFPSALRSEVFA

-2071 RNSKITVATD
+2071 RNSSITVATD

-2134 DPLNNHVDALAKAAH
+2134 DHLNNHVDALAKAAH
-2149 TDSHL
+2149 FDSQL
-2154 SCPLSELMA
+2154 SSCLPLELMA

-2169 NSLPVDMNIRKFIRD
+2169 NSLPVDINIRKFIRD

-2216 CLNNNKHFVSHR
+2216 CLNNNKQFASHR

-2258 LYNPN
+2258 LYDPS

-2282 PYILPEFSPLQT
+2282 PYILPEFSPLNT
-2294 FKTLLSALRTTYL
+2294 FKTLLLALRTNYL
-2307 DNFLSASSFIPLPD
+2307 DKFLSTSSLIPLPD
-2321 SFAAEFMALNCWD
+2321 SFVAEFMALDCWN
-2334 CDPSSISCLRL
+2334 CDPPSFSCLRL
-2345 TRGLIPISLIEFLGI
+2345 ARGLIPISLTKFLGN
-2360 YFSSPTIWSILD
+2360 YFSSLTIWSILN

-2386 WLCRSIFFH
+2386 WLCRSVFFH
-2395 HWELAQGITKKM
+2395 HWESAQGITKKM
-2407 KSSALGPSSILRPSS
+2407 KSSALGPSSILCPST
-2422 NIPFDSSTPSL
+2422 NIPLDSLTPSL
-2433 ATASLDSWVSWV
+2433 ATASLDSWFSLYLGFPFGNGLDLRTCWIVDSHWPSDFFTCMNREA
-2445 SSSIIR
+2445 SSFYFLCLFSIFDICNIVRFVCCTFRLKLIIKDKVIR
-2451 GGSWISHLDF
+2451 LFAHNHQIYGWSPYLSG
-2461 WRRLTVQPLLRIS
+2461 
-2474 FW
+2474 